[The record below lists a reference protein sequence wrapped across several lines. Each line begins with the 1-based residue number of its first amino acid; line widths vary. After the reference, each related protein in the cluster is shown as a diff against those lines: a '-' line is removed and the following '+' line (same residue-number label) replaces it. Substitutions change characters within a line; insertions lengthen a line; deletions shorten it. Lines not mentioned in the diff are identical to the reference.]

1 MAACDW
7 PMTGA
12 AILSIA
18 AGGSPSAVT
27 TKTGTRS
34 EALTGS
40 SAPETDET
48 IRILETEFGVQ

>member
-1 MAACDW
+1 
-7 PMTGA
+7 MTGA

-40 SAPETDET
+40 SAPGTDET